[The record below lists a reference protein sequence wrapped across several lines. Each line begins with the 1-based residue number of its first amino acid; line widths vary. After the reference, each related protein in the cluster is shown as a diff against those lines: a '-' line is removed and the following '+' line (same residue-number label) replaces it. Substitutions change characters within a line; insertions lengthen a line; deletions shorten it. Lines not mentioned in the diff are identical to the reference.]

1 MKENHMEHIKSQR
14 RKAHHTDVFK
24 QKLHN
29 RLKRIEGQ
37 VRGIQKMLAGDVYC
51 DDIVTQIAATRRA
64 LASVSK
70 ELFEAHLNSCVL
82 EQIRSGSSEV
92 LDELKKTIA
101 RMTK

>member
-1 MKENHMEHIKSQR
+1 MEHCKSQP
-14 RKAHHTDVFK
+14 RKAHHDEAFK
-24 QKLHN
+24 QKLQN

-37 VRGIQKMLAGDVYC
+37 VRGIQKMLAEDVYC
-51 DDIVTQIAATRRA
+51 DDIITQITATRSA

-82 EQIRSGSSEV
+82 EQIQSGSEEV